1 MSRFRR
7 LLRWA
12 VIAFIAL
19 FLIGAVGL
27 GILYYVV
34 SSKLPEVDSLR
45 NVELQE
51 PLYVYASDGRLIGLF
66 GETRRYPVDIEK
78 VPDRVRQAFIAA
90 EDSNFDEPQ
99 RRRPQGHLAG
109 PVADR
114 HPQGRPRGGR
124 QHHHPA
130 GGTPVLPE
138 LGVQLHPQA
147 G

>member
-51 PLYVYASDGRLIGLF
+51 PLYVYASDGRLIGL
-66 GETRRYPVDIEK
+66 
-78 VPDRVRQAFIAA
+78 
-90 EDSNFDEPQ
+90 
-99 RRRPQGHLAG
+99 
-109 PVADR
+109 
-114 HPQGRPRGGR
+114 
-124 QHHHPA
+124 
-130 GGTPVLPE
+130 
-138 LGVQLHPQA
+138 
-147 G
+147 